1 MEGNL
6 ESLVDCLRQAGHLDD
21 TRAGFLRRVVR
32 GELVSVRLELQLLL
46 YAGVL
51 LLTGGVAI
59 LVRNHY
65 DSLGPVTI
73 ATALFLGAAACL
85 AWVWRVSP
93 LFRREAVPSPN
104 LAFDY
109 VLLLGLLLFA
119 SCLAYAEYNFT
130 LLGASWPWHLLIVS
144 LIYLAAAYRFDSRMV
159 LSLALTTFAAWRGV
173 AVSFPAR
180 WIDHGPEVIRYNA
193 LGCAFL
199 FLGAGWATY
208 RAGIK
213 AHFEEV
219 YGHIGLLLL
228 FAALLSGT
236 AGSGPMTTAE
246 YLWTALLAL
255 AVWGAIVLSLRLGRV
270 SWFAYAV
277 VAAWFGFL
285 RLTFEWIGSFG
296 IIGSQ
301 VIGGSALVVIVLIF
315 KARRLM
321 RDGGNR

>member
-1 MEGNL
+1 MASNL

-73 ATALFLGAAACL
+73 ATALLLGSAACL

-93 LFRREAVPSPN
+93 PFRREAVPSPN

-119 SCLAYAEYNFT
+119 SWLAYAEYSFT

-159 LSLALTTFAAWRGV
+159 VSLALTTFAAWRGL

-180 WIDHGPEVIRYNA
+180 WLGHHTPEIIRYNA
-193 LGCAFL
+193 LGCALL
-199 FLGAGWATY
+199 FIVAGWITWHTE
-208 RAGIK
+208 IK

-219 YGHIGLLLL
+219 YGHLGLLLL
-228 FAALLSGT
+228 FGALLAGTFQPGNAGYLWAALLG
-236 AGSGPMTTAE
+236 
-246 YLWTALLAL
+246 L

-301 VIGGSALVVIVLIF
+301 VIAGSALVVIVLIF

-321 RDGGNR
+321 REGGNG